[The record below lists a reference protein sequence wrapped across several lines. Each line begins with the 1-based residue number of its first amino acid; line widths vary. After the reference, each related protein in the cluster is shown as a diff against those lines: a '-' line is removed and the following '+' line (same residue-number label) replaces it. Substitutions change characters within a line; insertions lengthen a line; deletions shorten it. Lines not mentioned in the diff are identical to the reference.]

1 MSVMAHRK
9 NVEISSASGQM
20 TRMTIAA
27 AVMAIIR
34 ILRKAIVGT
43 AKFFFR
49 VMRTVAEARLHR
61 TQIEVELYCNRY
73 KHSSKN
79 DDDLPI
85 VR

>member
-9 NVEISSASGQM
+9 NAEIPAPAG
-20 TRMTIAA
+20 RAAIAA
-27 AVMAIIR
+27 PVVAIIS
-34 ILRKAIVGT
+34 ILRKAIAGT
-43 AKFFFR
+43 AKFFVR
-49 VMRTVAEARLHR
+49 TMRTVAEARLHR
-61 TQIEVELYCNRY
+61 AQIEVELYLNRY